1 MDGSVDGWMNWKDT
15 VMDSEDK
22 EEGGNQLMDEWV
34 CGWMGGWLDGRMSK
48 WL

>member
-22 EEGGNQLMDEWV
+22 EEGGNQLMDERV